1 MKSRMKKLGWIL
13 IAACALPA
21 MSSAQEQQRFKLIG
35 ASDGGELE
43 QELNAAGAAGYR
55 FAGSQG
61 GRSTFVAADDAV
73 VVMALDPEGR
83 RFRYIVLATNR
94 VSTMERELNEVA
106 PAFDIVGMTAFRGV
120 ENGAVILET
129 AGDTAQRQDAVP

>member
-1 MKSRMKKLGWIL
+1 MEMRRLGWIL

-21 MSSAQEQQRFKLIG
+21 VSTAQAQEPQRFKLIG
-35 ASDGGELE
+35 ASDSGELE

-61 GRSTFVAADDAV
+61 GKATFVAADDAV

-94 VSTMERELNEVA
+94 IGTMERELNEV
-106 PAFDIVGMTAFRGV
+106 PPEFDIVGMTAFGWL
-120 ENGAVILET
+120 EHGAVILE
-129 AGDTAQRQDAVP
+129 AGDTAQCQDAVP